1 MSEAARE
8 PGTAAPPSRRTPGAP
23 VVVAG
28 GLAALLA
35 LLAGLA
41 LTGATRPQEL
51 VDPGALVRWG
61 LPLVT
66 VVVRLAALLTI
77 GAFAVCAT
85 VLTGPG
91 RGRPSPAWR
100 LASRVGMVSAATWAV
115 AQALHLVVVYA
126 QVWGRPLD
134 APTFGQELR
143 IFLTATELG
152 RAYLW
157 ATILA
162 VVVSLAAAATAGM
175 TGAAWTTVLAW
186 VALVPIALTGHAAGA
201 ASHNVAVSAMALH
214 LAPLGLWLGG
224 LVTLA
229 VVARRLDD
237 ELPAAARRYSTLALW
252 SFVLV
257 GSTGVVSSAL
267 RLTSP
272 ADLVTTP
279 YGVVLTVKVLL
290 FAGLGVAGWL
300 HRRRTIPR
308 LTDSPGLF
316 WRLVA
321 VEVLV
326 FGAIT
331 GLAVVLGSSAP
342 PEPQNPVV
350 DPSAVF
356 AITGYGEPPLP
367 TPVTWF
373 TQWHPDPLYL
383 AVAGSA
389 VVTYLTWAR
398 RLRRRGDHWPVIRSV
413 LWVTSWV
420 LFTWVTNG
428 GPMVYGI
435 VLFSAHMVMHMT
447 LVMLVPVFWA
457 LAAPVTLAL
466 RALPARRDGS
476 RGPREWLLALLHS
489 RWAMAWA
496 NPWVAGV
503 NFAGSLFIFYYT
515 DLFPLALGTHVGH
528 VLMVVH
534 FSLAGYLFA
543 NALIGTDPG
552 TNRPSYPLRLVLLFA
567 TMVFHA
573 FFGLS
578 LANLSVLLAA
588 EHYGRLGLS
597 WWVDAL
603 ADQQI
608 GGFVT
613 WGIGEAPTLVLAVIM
628 AMMWARADEKVAVRL
643 DRQAD
648 RTGDAELAAYN
659 RMLAE
664 RAAASARAG
673 ERAPGPGRRGSA
685 EQ

>member
-1 MSEAARE
+1 MSEAARR
-8 PGTAAPPSRRTPGAP
+8 P
-23 VVVAG
+23 
-28 GLAALLA
+28 AALLGWAAGLLPAA
-35 LLAGLA
+35 LVAAVAGLA
-41 LTGATRPQEL
+41 FTGAARPNEL
-51 VDPGALVRWG
+51 VDPGSVVRWG

-66 VVVRLAALLTI
+66 AVVRLAAMVTI
-77 GAFAVCAT
+77 GAFAVCAV
-85 VLTGPG
+85 VLRGPARRG
-91 RGRPSPAWR
+91 RGAAATPSPAWR
-100 LASRVGMVSAATWAV
+100 LASRVGMVAAVTWALG
-115 AQALHLVVVYA
+115 QAVYLILAYA

-143 IFLTATELG
+143 VFLTGTELG
-152 RAYLW
+152 VAYLW
-157 ATILA
+157 ALVLA
-162 VVVSLAAAATAGM
+162 VVVSVAAVATAGM
-175 TGAAWTTVLAW
+175 TGAAWTAVLGA
-186 VALVPIALTGHAAGA
+186 VALVPVALTGHAAGA
-201 ASHNVAVSAMALH
+201 VAHNVAVSAMLLH
-214 LAPLGLWLGG
+214 LVPLGTWLGG
-224 LVTLA
+224 LVTLG
-229 VVARRLDD
+229 VVAPRLAD
-237 ELPAAARRYSTLALW
+237 ELPAAARRYSALALW
-252 SFVLV
+252 SFALV
-257 GSTGVVSSAL
+257 GVTGLVSSAL
-267 RLTSP
+267 RLTAP
-272 ADLVTTP
+272 TDLVTTP
-279 YGVVLTVKVLL
+279 YGAVLAAKVAL

-300 HRRRTIPR
+300 HRERTIPR
-308 LTDSPGLF
+308 LATTPQLF
-316 WRLVA
+316 WRLA
-321 VEVLV
+321 GVEVLV
-326 FGAIT
+326 FGLVT

-342 PEPQNPVV
+342 PQPQDPVV

-367 TPVTWF
+367 TPATWF

-383 AVAGSA
+383 VVAASA
-389 VVTYLTWAR
+389 VVVYLGWVR
-398 RLRRRGDHWPVIRSV
+398 RLRRRGDAWPVGHTLVWV
-413 LWVTSWV
+413 LAWV
-420 LFTWVTNG
+420 LFAWITNG
-428 GPMVYGI
+428 GPMVYGM

-447 LVMLVPVFWA
+447 LVMLVPVLWA

-503 NFAGSLFIFYYT
+503 NFAGSLFVFYYT
-515 DLFPLALGTHVGH
+515 DLFDLALATHVGH

-543 NALIGTDPG
+543 NAIIGTDPG

-578 LANLSVLLAA
+578 LASLTELLAA
-588 EHYGRLGLS
+588 EHFGRLGLT

-603 ADQQI
+603 ADQQL

-628 AMMWARADEKVAVRL
+628 AFMWARSDERAAVRL

-648 RTGDAELAAYN
+648 RTGEAELAEYN

-664 RAAASARAG
+664 RAAASAR
-673 ERAPGPGRRGSA
+673 EEQGRT
-685 EQ
+685 